1 MLHDDQIRAVRD
13 ILPGWFKTNARDLP
27 WRREYRPYQVWI
39 SEIMLQQTQMERGV
53 AYYRRWMA
61 RFPDI
66 RDVARAEEQ
75 EILTL
80 WEGLGY
86 YSRAR
91 NIRKAAEMIMEKHAG
106 EFPADHEDILAL
118 PGIGPYTAGAI
129 CSIAFEQDMVAV
141 DANVER
147 ILARLGDL
155 DAPLSDSGLRKRLQT
170 AARDLL
176 PSGRARM
183 FNQAL
188 MEFGALV
195 CTPKNPACA
204 NCPLAEICLARRNGT
219 VSLRPVPTS
228 KKGITPLS
236 MAAAILVR
244 EGKIAVRKRPAT
256 GLWPNMWEFPCMDIE
271 PGQNPGQ
278 EMLKEVRRAVGNIPD
293 LAPELLAVVT
303 HVYTRYRVTL
313 HGYVCPLP
321 AGAHVADDQSA
332 CRWIAPPELDDHPF
346 SSGQRKLID
355 RLRRDLRHAGLFAG

>member
-1 MLHDDQIRAVRD
+1 MLHDDQIRTVRE
-13 ILPGWFKTNARDLP
+13 ILPKWFGTNARDLP

-75 EILTL
+75 EILNL

-91 NIRKAAEMIMEKHAG
+91 NIRKAAEIIMEKHAG
-106 EFPADHEDILAL
+106 EFPTDHEDILAL

-129 CSIAFEQDMVAV
+129 CSIAFEQDLVAV

-155 DAPLSDSGLRKRLQT
+155 NAPLSASGLRERLRTT
-170 AARDLL
+170 ARALL
-176 PSGRARM
+176 PSGQARM

-195 CTPKNPACA
+195 CTPKTPACA
-204 NCPLAEICLARRNGT
+204 GCPLTDVCLARKSGT
-219 VSLRPVPTS
+219 VSQRPVPAP
-228 KKGITPLS
+228 KKGITPLT
-236 MAAAILVR
+236 MAAAILTR
-244 EGKIAVRKRPAT
+244 DGKIAVRKRPAT
-256 GLWPNMWEFPCMDIE
+256 GLWPNMWEFPCMNIE
-271 PGQNPGQ
+271 PGQDPGR
-278 EMLKEVRRAVGNIPD
+278 EILKEVRRTVGHVPGLTPD
-293 LAPELLAVVT
+293 LLAVIT

-321 AGAHVADDQSA
+321 AEAFFVGDHPD
-332 CRWIAPPELDDHPF
+332 CRWIAPLTLDDHPF
-346 SSGQRKLID
+346 SSGHRKLID